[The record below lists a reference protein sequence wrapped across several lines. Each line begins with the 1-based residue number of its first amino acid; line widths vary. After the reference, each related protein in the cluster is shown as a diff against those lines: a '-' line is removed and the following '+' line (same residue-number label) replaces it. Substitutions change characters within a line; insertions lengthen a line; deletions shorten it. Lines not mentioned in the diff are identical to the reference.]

1 MIDPQALGL
10 EVFKVMGDEVL
21 TLCPFHDDSKPSASF
36 NVEKGL
42 FHCFACGAS
51 MGAKRVAAELGGAVI
66 GLASLSHLA
75 DRREE
80 KEWRPLLY
88 SPLAIDHPYLKKRG
102 ITNDEVVLYQIRE
115 LRLGMDDVG
124 VGFPITDSHRNVI
137 GLNIRRSSDSGH
149 ASRYVTYGEKAAVW
163 PMHLLASERNPHIVE
178 GAISAIKLRRA
189 GIPAFATMGAGA
201 INRAVLALNGRQVV
215 VLFDDDFAGYLGAA
229 KLVSKVGAKAL
240 VPGAEYDLLN
250 DALKIAEVMESR
262 QATFDLRLLAAFS
275 GDKDRFWQA
284 IRRWTKP

>member
-10 EVFKVMGDEVL
+10 EVFKVTGDEVL
-21 TLCPFHDDSKPSASF
+21 VLCPFHDDSKPSASF

-51 MGAKRVAAELGGAVI
+51 MGSNRVAAELGGAVV
-66 GLASLSHLA
+66 GLASLSHLE

-102 ITNDEVVLYQIRE
+102 ITNAEVTKYQIRCIK
-115 LRLGMDDVG
+115 LGMDDDG
-124 VGFPITDSHRNVI
+124 VGFPITTRDGSVI
-137 GLNIRRSSDSGH
+137 GLNVRRSAPVGNQ
-149 ASRYVTYGEKAAVW
+149 ARYVTYGEKAALW
-163 PMHLLASERNPHIVE
+163 PFQEFGSERNPRIVE
-178 GAISAIKLRRA
+178 GAISAIKLRRV

-201 INRAVLALNGRQVV
+201 INRAIIALNGRRVL

-229 KLVSKVGAKAL
+229 KLVAKIGASAL
-240 VPGAEYDLLN
+240 VPGAEYDSLN
-250 DALKIAEVMESR
+250 SATEISEAISTR
-262 QATFDLRLLAAFS
+262 QPTFDLRLLAAFS

-284 IRRWTKP
+284 IHRWTKP